1 VSTKPFPFRYYIV
14 TPQFPESAVTNPMN
28 EFLASVERRAY
39 RIAYIATGNR
49 EEALDIVQDA
59 MFKLAQRYADRGAE
73 EWGPLFQRILQSRIR
88 DWYRRARARTVWQRI
103 RSSKEEDGGDPMDR
117 LPGPATGEP
126 SKLLGE
132 QGAIDRLDEIL
143 HSLPLRQQQ
152 VFLLRLWEGLDVR
165 DTARAMG
172 CSEGSVKTHYS
183 RAVHRVRELL
193 EEHWP

>member
-1 VSTKPFPFRYYIV
+1 
-14 TPQFPESAVTNPMN
+14 MN

-39 RIAYIATGNR
+39 RMAYIATGNR

-59 MFKLAQRYADRGAE
+59 MFKLAQRYADRNAE

-88 DWYRRARARTVWQRI
+88 DWYRRTRVRSVWQRFTGGG
-103 RSSKEEDGGDPMDR
+103 EEEAGDPMDR
-117 LPGPATGEP
+117 LSGSGAEEP
-126 SKLLGE
+126 LKRIGE
-132 QGAIDRLDEIL
+132 QMAIDRLDEVL
-143 HSLPLRQQQ
+143 RELPLRQQQ
-152 VFLLRLWEGLDVR
+152 AFLLRVWEGLDVR